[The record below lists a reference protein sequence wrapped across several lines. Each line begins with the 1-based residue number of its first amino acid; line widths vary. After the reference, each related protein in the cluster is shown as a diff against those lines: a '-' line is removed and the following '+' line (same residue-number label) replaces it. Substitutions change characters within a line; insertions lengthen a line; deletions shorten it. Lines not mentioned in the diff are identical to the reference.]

1 MEHYNFSK
9 LKNIK
14 ITLNK
19 TDFRNYLGSR
29 VNFVSLGI
37 QPELLTYTVAR

>member
-1 MEHYNFSK
+1 MHYNFSK

-19 TDFRNYLGSR
+19 TDFGNYLGNR
-29 VNFVSLGI
+29 VNFVSLDI
-37 QPELLTYTVAR
+37 QPELLTYAVAR